1 VGEAGEQDWAA
12 WERSLYEA
20 LRLID
25 PEASFWVGVVEF
37 DLGDTPG
44 HRLEDFPAG
53 ELTKWVNAWLS
64 ELDPHGREYEREWTG
79 GGVRLRFS
87 AKGRTPAAQG
97 WTAMPSFN
105 LLEQAMSDLHLVDGG
120 RRQFISLTL
129 DEIEQLARGDLEVVG
144 QVATYPET
152 FQLLVREMQHSEVQ
166 RVADMEPMA
175 ISAFAGQLG
184 LVEATP
190 SLENFEHGWQS
201 VHESQP

>member
-1 VGEAGEQDWAA
+1 
-12 WERSLYEA
+12 
-20 LRLID
+20 
-25 PEASFWVGVVEF
+25 
-37 DLGDTPG
+37 
-44 HRLEDFPAG
+44 
-53 ELTKWVNAWLS
+53 
-64 ELDPHGREYEREWTG
+64 
-79 GGVRLRFS
+79 
-87 AKGRTPAAQG
+87 
-97 WTAMPSFN
+97 MPSFN

>member
-79 GGVRLRFS
+79 GGVRLRFR